1 MVFENEYL
9 KFEEL
14 EVVLIEEETNV
25 DVKEVID
32 NIFSEVEK
40 VIEINILLL
49 VGKLKIVSR
58 KVNNRVIY
66 VEQQISIKIYGCIYV
81 QFFIINIYIFVYVF
95 ILILDKEKL

>member
-1 MVFENEYL
+1 MLFKLLVFENEYL

-14 EVVLIEEETNV
+14 EVVLIVEEMNV
-25 DVKEVID
+25 DVLEVID

-66 VEQQISIKIYGCIYV
+66 VE
-81 QFFIINIYIFVYVF
+81 
-95 ILILDKEKL
+95 

>member
-14 EVVLIEEETNV
+14 EVVLIEEETNI

-66 VEQQISIKIYGCIYV
+66 VE
-81 QFFIINIYIFVYVF
+81 
-95 ILILDKEKL
+95 

>member
-1 MVFENEYL
+1 MKFVLSEKEKEIENFINKYLRRNNLVFLLFKLLVFENEYL

-66 VEQQISIKIYGCIYV
+66 VE
-81 QFFIINIYIFVYVF
+81 
-95 ILILDKEKL
+95 

>member
-1 MVFENEYL
+1 MVFENAYL

-66 VEQQISIKIYGCIYV
+66 VY
-81 QFFIINIYIFVYVF
+81 
-95 ILILDKEKL
+95 

>member
-1 MVFENEYL
+1 MKFVLSEKEKEIENFINKYLCRNNLVFLLFKLLVFENEYL

-14 EVVLIEEETNV
+14 KVVLIVEEMNV
-25 DVKEVID
+25 DVLEVID

-66 VEQQISIKIYGCIYV
+66 VE
-81 QFFIINIYIFVYVF
+81 
-95 ILILDKEKL
+95 

>member
-25 DVKEVID
+25 DVLEVID

-66 VEQQISIKIYGCIYV
+66 VE
-81 QFFIINIYIFVYVF
+81 
-95 ILILDKEKL
+95 

>member
-1 MVFENEYL
+1 MKFVLSEKEKEIENFINKYLRRNNLVFLLFKLVVFENEYL

-14 EVVLIEEETNV
+14 EVVLIEEEMNV

-66 VEQQISIKIYGCIYV
+66 VE
-81 QFFIINIYIFVYVF
+81 
-95 ILILDKEKL
+95 

>member
-66 VEQQISIKIYGCIYV
+66 VE
-81 QFFIINIYIFVYVF
+81 
-95 ILILDKEKL
+95 

>member
-1 MVFENEYL
+1 MKFVLSEKEKEIENFINKYLRRNNLVFLLFKLMVLENEYL

-14 EVVLIEEETNV
+14 EVVLIEEEMNV
-25 DVKEVID
+25 DVLEVID

-66 VEQQISIKIYGCIYV
+66 VE
-81 QFFIINIYIFVYVF
+81 
-95 ILILDKEKL
+95 

>member
-1 MVFENEYL
+1 MVFLLFKLLVFENEYL

-14 EVVLIEEETNV
+14 KVVLIVEETNV
-25 DVKEVID
+25 DVLEVID

-66 VEQQISIKIYGCIYV
+66 VE
-81 QFFIINIYIFVYVF
+81 
-95 ILILDKEKL
+95 

>member
-1 MVFENEYL
+1 MLFKLLVFENEYL

-14 EVVLIEEETNV
+14 EVVLIEEEMNV
-25 DVKEVID
+25 DVLEVID

-58 KVNNRVIY
+58 KVNNM
-66 VEQQISIKIYGCIYV
+66 
-81 QFFIINIYIFVYVF
+81 
-95 ILILDKEKL
+95 

>member
-1 MVFENEYL
+1 MKFVLSEKEKEIENFINKYLCRNNLVFLLFKLMVFENEYL

-66 VEQQISIKIYGCIYV
+66 VE
-81 QFFIINIYIFVYVF
+81 
-95 ILILDKEKL
+95 

>member
-1 MVFENEYL
+1 MLFKLLVFENEYL

-14 EVVLIEEETNV
+14 KVVLIVEEMNV
-25 DVKEVID
+25 DVLEVID

-66 VEQQISIKIYGCIYV
+66 VE
-81 QFFIINIYIFVYVF
+81 
-95 ILILDKEKL
+95 

>member
-1 MVFENEYL
+1 MVFLLFKLVVFENEYL

-14 EVVLIEEETNV
+14 KVVLIVEEMNV
-25 DVKEVID
+25 DVLEVID

-66 VEQQISIKIYGCIYV
+66 VY
-81 QFFIINIYIFVYVF
+81 
-95 ILILDKEKL
+95 

>member
-1 MVFENEYL
+1 MLFKLLVFENEYL

-66 VEQQISIKIYGCIYV
+66 VE
-81 QFFIINIYIFVYVF
+81 
-95 ILILDKEKL
+95 

>member
-1 MVFENEYL
+1 MKFVLSEKEKEIENFINKYLRRNNLVFLLFRLVVFENEYL

-14 EVVLIEEETNV
+14 EVVLIEEEMNV
-25 DVKEVID
+25 DVLEVID

-66 VEQQISIKIYGCIYV
+66 VE
-81 QFFIINIYIFVYVF
+81 
-95 ILILDKEKL
+95 

>member
-1 MVFENEYL
+1 MKFVLSEKEKEIENFINKYLRRNNLVFLLFKLVVYENEYL

-14 EVVLIEEETNV
+14 EVVLIVEEMNV
-25 DVKEVID
+25 DVLEVID

-66 VEQQISIKIYGCIYV
+66 VE
-81 QFFIINIYIFVYVF
+81 
-95 ILILDKEKL
+95 

>member
-1 MVFENEYL
+1 M
-9 KFEEL
+9 
-14 EVVLIEEETNV
+14 NV
-25 DVKEVID
+25 DVLEVID

-81 QFFIINIYIFVYVF
+81 QFFIICINIYIFVYVF

>member
-9 KFEEL
+9 KFEESK
-14 EVVLIEEETNV
+14 VVLIVEETNV
-25 DVKEVID
+25 DVLEVID

-58 KVNNRVIY
+58 KVNDRVIR
-66 VEQQISIKIYGCIYV
+66 V
-81 QFFIINIYIFVYVF
+81 
-95 ILILDKEKL
+95 

>member
-1 MVFENEYL
+1 MVFLLFRLVVYENAYL
-9 KFEEL
+9 KFEES

-25 DVKEVID
+25 DVLEVID

-66 VEQQISIKIYGCIYV
+66 VY
-81 QFFIINIYIFVYVF
+81 
-95 ILILDKEKL
+95 

>member
-14 EVVLIEEETNV
+14 EVVLIVEEMNV
-25 DVKEVID
+25 DVLEVID

-66 VEQQISIKIYGCIYV
+66 VE
-81 QFFIINIYIFVYVF
+81 
-95 ILILDKEKL
+95 

>member
-1 MVFENEYL
+1 MVYENEYL

-14 EVVLIEEETNV
+14 EVVLIEEEMNV
-25 DVKEVID
+25 DVLEVID

-58 KVNNRVIY
+58 KVNDRVIR
-66 VEQQISIKIYGCIYV
+66 V
-81 QFFIINIYIFVYVF
+81 
-95 ILILDKEKL
+95 

>member
-1 MVFENEYL
+1 MKFVLSEKEKEIENFINKYLRRNNLVFLLFKLLVFENEYL

-14 EVVLIEEETNV
+14 EVILIVEEANV

-66 VEQQISIKIYGCIYV
+66 VE
-81 QFFIINIYIFVYVF
+81 
-95 ILILDKEKL
+95 

>member
-9 KFEEL
+9 KFEESK
-14 EVVLIEEETNV
+14 VVLIVEEMNV
-25 DVKEVID
+25 DVLEVID

-66 VEQQISIKIYGCIYV
+66 VE
-81 QFFIINIYIFVYVF
+81 
-95 ILILDKEKL
+95 

>member
-1 MVFENEYL
+1 MKFVLSEKEKEIENFINKYLRRNNLVFLLFKLLVFENEYL

-14 EVVLIEEETNV
+14 KVVLIVEEMNV
-25 DVKEVID
+25 DVLEVID

-66 VEQQISIKIYGCIYV
+66 VE
-81 QFFIINIYIFVYVF
+81 
-95 ILILDKEKL
+95 

>member
-1 MVFENEYL
+1 MKFVLSEKEKEIENFINKYLRRNNLVFLLFKLVVFENEYL

-14 EVVLIEEETNV
+14 KVVLIVEEMNV
-25 DVKEVID
+25 DVLEVID

-66 VEQQISIKIYGCIYV
+66 VE
-81 QFFIINIYIFVYVF
+81 
-95 ILILDKEKL
+95 

>member
-1 MVFENEYL
+1 MKFVLSEKEKEIENFINKYLRRNNLVFLLFKLVVFENEYF

-25 DVKEVID
+25 DVLEVID

-66 VEQQISIKIYGCIYV
+66 VE
-81 QFFIINIYIFVYVF
+81 
-95 ILILDKEKL
+95 

>member
-1 MVFENEYL
+1 MKFVLSEKEKEIENFINKYLRRNNLVFLLFKLLVFENAYL

-14 EVVLIEEETNV
+14 EVVLIVEEMNV

-66 VEQQISIKIYGCIYV
+66 VE
-81 QFFIINIYIFVYVF
+81 
-95 ILILDKEKL
+95 

>member
-1 MVFENEYL
+1 MVFENAYL

-14 EVVLIEEETNV
+14 EVVLIVEEMNV

-66 VEQQISIKIYGCIYV
+66 VE
-81 QFFIINIYIFVYVF
+81 
-95 ILILDKEKL
+95 

>member
-1 MVFENEYL
+1 MVFLLFKLMVFENEYL

-66 VEQQISIKIYGCIYV
+66 VE
-81 QFFIINIYIFVYVF
+81 
-95 ILILDKEKL
+95 

>member
-14 EVVLIEEETNV
+14 KVVLIVEEMNV
-25 DVKEVID
+25 DVLEVID

-66 VEQQISIKIYGCIYV
+66 VE
-81 QFFIINIYIFVYVF
+81 
-95 ILILDKEKL
+95 